1 MSNENYNFDQA
12 KSLERPRDKA
22 WGKEWGK
29 FEKVGDFVQGY
40 IRDVFF
46 RPAEGIFKDQRG
58 FTLEQPNGELIN
70 VAIKHVDFILE
81 KTNHLKLGD
90 PLKIIFEA
98 EIEKGGGL
106 NPIKQLGF
114 YGDMLPINKNNKTVL
129 ELENIDRK
137 LADDAA
143 VAINDEFENGT
154 TVKDDFLPEPTP
166 TPAVQPTAAP
176 IATPAV
182 SGDSTE
188 VKPAA

>member
-1 MSNENYNFDQA
+1 MTNANYNFDQA

-29 FEKVGDFVQGY
+29 FEKIGDFVQGY

-90 PLKIIFEA
+90 PLKIIFET
-98 EIEKGGGL
+98 EIAKGGGL

-114 YGDMLPINKNNKTVL
+114 YGDNLDINKNNKTVL

-143 VAINDEFENGT
+143 AAINDEFENG
-154 TVKDDFLPEPTP
+154 KDQDDFLPPHPST
-166 TPAVQPTAAP
+166 TTAQPAVAP
-176 IATPAV
+176 IATPET
-182 SGDSTE
+182 SGVATD